1 MSIRKRELAYVRA
14 QKRGNRTYYYLVEG
28 KREGKKVKQTVLR
41 YLGTKNLPQD
51 SIDRIITE
59 IRESK

>member
-1 MSIRKRELAYVRA
+1 MAYVRA

-28 KREGKKVKQTVLR
+28 KREGQKVKQTVLR
-41 YLGTKNLPQD
+41 YLGTKKLSQD